1 MKMKS
6 RIAAVILSLMAMA
19 SSADVVSP
27 AIIPM
32 PQKMERRSGI
42 FELTPD
48 THIAADSVSAQTAR
62 FLAARVRK
70 ATGFPLDMISAKS
83 GGSGNIL
90 LTTRDAETN
99 LGPEGYSLTVTPDSV
114 VVRAPTQAGLFYG
127 VQTLFQLLPPDIFS
141 SNRITNAD
149 WQVPCV
155 QIEDWPRFK
164 WRGLMLD
171 VSRHFFTVQEIEQL
185 LEAMATLKMN
195 VFHWHL
201 TDDQGWRIEIKKYP
215 KLTQIGAW
223 RSGVGFGLDP
233 KSTTAYGPDGRYGG
247 FYTQA
252 DIREVVAYAAAR
264 HISIVPEIE
273 MPGHSLAALEAYPQF
288 GSPGGSFIMPLD
300 LGIFNGIY
308 DPAKPETFTFLDDV
322 LVEVCQL
329 FPGKYVHLGGDE
341 VPKDTWKNSPAC
353 QALMKQ
359 EGLTNEEQLQGWFMQ
374 RMEKFVAAHGRI
386 PVGWSE
392 IMQGGLASNTV
403 VMDWIGGGM
412 EAASAGHDVVMAP
425 LRFCYLC
432 FYPSL
437 DRPPGLR
444 TYRPYLPLS
453 QVYAFEP
460 IPATLAAQYRS
471 HILGVEACVWT
482 PDIPSMSDVEELTFP
497 RLDALAEVGW
507 SSSSARNFDDFFRRL
522 KVECQRHAF
531 CGINYWRDN
540 ATQIG
545 EWTPKAITGQ
555 TNLLEWDATREI
567 GAPGAYR
574 LSLDFTS
581 GKDPLTIQW
590 AALLENGREI
600 ARDAHIGFTG
610 TSSRAVRAR
619 DWNYFFDLPDFRKGA
634 RYAVKV
640 SVAGGESND
649 STGVVFLGR
658 EQAR

>member
-1 MKMKS
+1 MKIKS
-6 RIAAVILSLMAMA
+6 RIAAVILCLMAMA
-19 SSADVVSP
+19 SAADVVRP
-27 AIIPM
+27 AIIPL
-32 PQKMERRSGI
+32 PQKMELRSGI
-42 FELTPD
+42 FKLTPD
-48 THIAADSVSAQTAR
+48 TSIAADSVSARTAR
-62 FLAARVRK
+62 FLAARVREV
-70 ATGFPLDMISAKS
+70 TGYPLNLISAKS
-83 GGSGNIL
+83 GGGGNIL
-90 LTTRDAETN
+90 LTTKDADTN
-99 LGPEGYSLTVTPDSV
+99 LGLEGYALTVTPDSV
-114 VVRAPTQAGLFYG
+114 VIRAPTQAGLFYG
-127 VQTLFQLLPPDIFS
+127 VQTLLQLLPPDIFS
-141 SNRITNAD
+141 TNRITNVD

-171 VSRHFFTVQEIEQL
+171 VSRHIFTVQEVEQL

-288 GSPGGSFIMPLD
+288 GTPGGSFTMPLD

-308 DPAKPETFTFLDDV
+308 DPAKPETFAFLDDV

-341 VPKDTWKNSPAC
+341 VPKDTWKSSPAC

-392 IMQGGLASNTV
+392 IMQGGLAGKTV

-437 DRPPGLR
+437 DRPPDLR
-444 TYRPYLPLS
+444 TYRPYLPLK

-497 RLDALAEVGW
+497 RLDALAEVAW
-507 SSSSARNFDDFFRRL
+507 SSPSARSFDDFSRRL
-522 KVECQRHAF
+522 NVECQRLAF

-545 EWTPKAITGQ
+545 EWAPKKITGQ

-567 GAPGAYR
+567 SAPGAYR
-574 LSLDFTS
+574 LSLNYTS

-590 AALLENGREI
+590 AALLENGKEI

-610 TSSRAVRAR
+610 TSSRAVKAR
-619 DWNYFFDLPDFRKGA
+619 DWNYFFDLPDFREGA

-658 EQAR
+658 EKAR